1 MCVLRARLNRLFLFL
16 LGVGQVP
23 PGSSLNDYTV
33 GRGPVPRHVP
43 VLAANV
49 RGLWVSGVFRLGR
62 QIAGDRPPHYG
73 KKDDFPCQEVPNL
86 GNLGNEVLARF
97 CSLLSPHR

>member
-23 PGSSLNDYTV
+23 PVSSLNDYTV
-33 GRGPVPRHVP
+33 GRGPVPRRAP

-62 QIAGDRPPHYG
+62 QIAGDR
-73 KKDDFPCQEVPNL
+73 
-86 GNLGNEVLARF
+86 
-97 CSLLSPHR
+97 